1 MRKAKNC
8 NKKAEPSSENPAFK
22 KSYILNY
29 IYKVLIIT
37 NYKCLAIYFLTVLP
51 EPLELDDPE
60 LDLLVLEL
68 PESVLLELDFGLLEP
83 DFELP
88 ELELPDFDPEPFD
101 LELLELPDEL
111 ELFE

>member
-1 MRKAKNC
+1 M
-8 NKKAEPSSENPAFK
+8 
-22 KSYILNY
+22 LNY
-29 IYKVLIIT
+29 
-37 NYKCLAIYFLTVLP
+37 FPEVLP

-68 PESVLLELDFGLLEP
+68 PESVLLELDFELLEP

-88 ELELPDFDPEPFD
+88 ELELPDFEPEPFD
-101 LELLELPDEL
+101 SELLEFPDEL

>member
-1 MRKAKNC
+1 ML
-8 NKKAEPSSENPAFK
+8 
-22 KSYILNY
+22 SY
-29 IYKVLIIT
+29 
-37 NYKCLAIYFLTVLP
+37 FPEVLP

-68 PESVLLELDFGLLEP
+68 PESVLPELDLLVLELPESVLLELDFELLEP

-88 ELELPDFDPEPFD
+88 ELELPDFEPELFD
-101 LELLELPDEL
+101 SELLELPDEL

>member
-1 MRKAKNC
+1 ML
-8 NKKAEPSSENPAFK
+8 SYFPA
-22 KSYILNY
+22 
-29 IYKVLIIT
+29 
-37 NYKCLAIYFLTVLP
+37 VLP

-60 LDLLVLEL
+60 LDLFVLEL
-68 PESVLLELDFGLLEP
+68 PESVLLELDFELLEP

-88 ELELPDFDPEPFD
+88 ELELLDFEPEPFD

>member
-1 MRKAKNC
+1 ML
-8 NKKAEPSSENPAFK
+8 SSFPE
-22 KSYILNY
+22 
-29 IYKVLIIT
+29 
-37 NYKCLAIYFLTVLP
+37 VLP

-68 PESVLLELDFGLLEP
+68 PESVLLELDFELLEP

-88 ELELPDFDPEPFD
+88 ELELPDFEPEPFD
-101 LELLELPDEL
+101 SELLEFPDEL

>member
-1 MRKAKNC
+1 ML
-8 NKKAEPSSENPAFK
+8 S
-22 KSYILNY
+22 
-29 IYKVLIIT
+29 
-37 NYKCLAIYFLTVLP
+37 YFLAVLP

-68 PESVLLELDFGLLEP
+68 PESVLLELDFELLEP

-88 ELELPDFDPEPFD
+88 ELELPDFEPEPFD
-101 LELLELPDEL
+101 LELLELPDGL

>member
-1 MRKAKNC
+1 ML
-8 NKKAEPSSENPAFK
+8 
-22 KSYILNY
+22 SY
-29 IYKVLIIT
+29 
-37 NYKCLAIYFLTVLP
+37 FPTVLP

-68 PESVLLELDFGLLEP
+68 PESVLPELDLLVLELPESVLLELDFELLEP

-88 ELELPDFDPEPFD
+88 ELELAAFEPERFDS
-101 LELLELPDEL
+101 ELLELPDEL

>member
-1 MRKAKNC
+1 ML
-8 NKKAEPSSENPAFK
+8 
-22 KSYILNY
+22 SY
-29 IYKVLIIT
+29 
-37 NYKCLAIYFLTVLP
+37 FPTVLP
-51 EPLELDDPE
+51 EPLEPDDPE

-68 PESVLLELDFGLLEP
+68 PESVLLELDFELLEP

-88 ELELPDFDPEPFD
+88 ELELPDFEPEPFD